1 MILAVNVGNTHI
13 TIGGY
18 QDDQRVFSARLRTS
32 LQSSCWIYFVCT
44 RSPAAG

>member
-32 LQSSCWIYFVCT
+32 LQCSSDEYAIKLLE
-44 RSPAAG
+44 GE